1 MAASGLSTLGITF
14 GYGVEATTGTKPA
27 SFNKLTRINAIGE
40 VTIEAENIDSSAL
53 EDYLTKYVAGRG
65 TVSDTLTVTVNLT
78 PETQAEWETLISA
91 AATAKASNLNVWFET
106 IVPGLTKTTTGE
118 TPTTTQQAFFV
129 VAEPPTKIPQP
140 SLDQNGLL
148 TVEMN
153 CTIKSYEGIADAVA
167 FPV

>member
-106 IVPGLTKTTTGE
+106 IVPGLTKTSGE
-118 TPTTTQQAFFV
+118 PAVSTQQAFFV